1 MSAPHGGDAV
11 RQRQQGVR
19 MLDDVDDREVVLDEG
34 HGQAGK
40 GKHQHDIERP
50 GCRTRQGDPAGM
62 LPMGANQGQD
72 ALHQRDAKGQDER
85 VVTEFRDHCLN
96 GRWKVKREKWKV
108 EGENQALRAVKRT
121 RQSDT
126 IATGRVLHISRF
138 IFHLSRVFTP
148 HGIFK
153 VFVAD
158 STAFLLAAAR
168 CSASPTAWAASGGI

>member
-1 MSAPHGGDAV
+1 
-11 RQRQQGVR
+11 
-19 MLDDVDDREVVLDEG
+19 
-34 HGQAGK
+34 
-40 GKHQHDIERP
+40 
-50 GCRTRQGDPAGM
+50 
-62 LPMGANQGQD
+62 MGANQGQD

-126 IATGRVLHISRF
+126 IATF
-138 IFHLSRVFTP
+138 FTF